1 MSRTERGRD
10 RGASLVHVWELSRVF
25 FVIGLTSFGMAILQ
39 NIRSV
44 PVRRGWLE
52 QEEIDEGLAVVQLYP
67 GAIMVDLVAFIG
79 YRVRGVRGAIAATVG
94 FVTPALGLLLALS
107 WAYWSYGT
115 GPQFTQLAVG
125 LNAIV
130 VGVIAHVTLDFASRN
145 LAGRLPAILACGGF
159 AAIELGANPLWAVLG
174 GLVVGAIALRRSD
187 EGANPSPDETS
198 PTLTTRRENRR
209 RLEIASIPTLT
220 VVGGA
225 LDAAVAG
232 GVLAVLVIEMLKI
245 GTVAFG
251 NGATILPILQHDVV
265 DTHHW
270 VTRSQ
275 LGVGIG
281 FGQITPGPMLITATF
296 VGFHV
301 AGWWGGILAAVA
313 IFAPSVAMT
322 TLAAE
327 TYRHFRRYPVTHGAL
342 RGVMAVFVGLLATV
356 LVTLGAPLLATPAAV
371 MLAAGAFVAVRSLR
385 WNPIV
390 VFAAGLTAW
399 ALYLAA
405 TGRL

>member
-1 MSRTERGRD
+1 MSQAERSRARD
-10 RGASLVHVWELSRVF
+10 VPQVGVWDLLRVF

-44 PVRRGWLE
+44 PVRRGWLD
-52 QEEIDEGLAVVQLYP
+52 QEEIDEGLALVQLYP

-79 YRVRGVRGAIAATVG
+79 YRVRGVRGAVAATVG

-107 WAYWSYGT
+107 WAYWTYGT
-115 GPQFTQLAVG
+115 GPQFAELAIG

-130 VGVIAHVTLDFASRN
+130 VGVVANVTLDFASRN
-145 LAGRLPAILACGGF
+145 TTGRLPAVLACGGF
-159 AAIELGANPLWAVLG
+159 AVIELGANPLWAVLG
-174 GLVVGAIALRRSD
+174 GLVVGAVALRQTD
-187 EGANPSPDETS
+187 PNQNPSPDPASATVA
-198 PTLTTRRENRR
+198 TRRENRR
-209 RLEIASIPTLT
+209 RLELASLPALT
-220 VVGGA
+220 VIAAALGAVIVGGA
-225 LDAAVAG
+225 L
-232 GVLAVLVIEMLKI
+232 AVLSVEMLKI
-245 GTVAFG
+245 GTIAFG
-251 NGATILPILQHDVV
+251 NGATILPVLQHDVV

-270 VTRSQ
+270 VTNSQ

-327 TYRHFRRYPVTHGAL
+327 TYRHIRRYPVTHGAL

-356 LVTLGAPLLATPAAV
+356 LVTLGSPLLATPAAV
-371 MLAAGAFVAVRSLR
+371 VLGAAAFTAVRSLR
-385 WNPIV
+385 WNSIV
-390 VFAAGLTAW
+390 VFGAGLGAW
-399 ALYLAA
+399 AVYLVAS
-405 TGRL
+405 GRI